1 MNKTEYQEL
10 IQIQKDSDYLKK
22 SYDALKKQFSNQFIA
37 IKEGG
42 VIAHHPDMN
51 TVLKMIQEKKID
63 PATVLIEFLHP
74 KDMILI
80 L

>member
-1 MNKTEYQEL
+1 MDKTEYQEL

-22 SYDALKKQFSNQFIA
+22 SYDTLKKQFSNQFVA
-37 IKEGG
+37 IKEED
-42 VIAHHPDMN
+42 VIAHHPDMD
-51 TVLKMIQEKKID
+51 TVLKMIRARKID

-74 KDMILI
+74 NDMILI

>member
-1 MNKTEYQEL
+1 MNKTEYEEL

-22 SYDALKKQFSNQFIA
+22 SYETLEKQFSNQFIA
-37 IKEGG
+37 IKEGK
-42 VIAHHPDMN
+42 VIAHHPDMD
-51 TVLKMIQEKKID
+51 TILSMIRGKKID

>member
-22 SYDALKKQFSNQFIA
+22 SYDILKKQFSNQFIA
-37 IKEGG
+37 IKEGD
-42 VIAHHPDMN
+42 VIAHHQDMD
-51 TVLKMIQEKKID
+51 TILRMIREQKID